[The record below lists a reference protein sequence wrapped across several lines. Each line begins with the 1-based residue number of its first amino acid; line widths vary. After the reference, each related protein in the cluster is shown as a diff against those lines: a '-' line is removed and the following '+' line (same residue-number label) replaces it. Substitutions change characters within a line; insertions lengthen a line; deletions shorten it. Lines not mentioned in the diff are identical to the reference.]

1 MMAGNGPGYGM
12 GPGMMGGY
20 GMGPG
25 MMAGNGPGYGMGPGM
40 MAGYGPGASCH
51 GGYDLDLTAEQ
62 RSKLAS
68 IQNDL
73 APKQIERMSALHD
86 ERFKLRD
93 LYAAP
98 QRDDNAIGASRER
111 LGKLQREMH
120 QAALEGR
127 KAFEAVLTPE
137 QREEVRRGWVGAHMF

>member
-1 MMAGNGPGYGM
+1 
-12 GPGMMGGY
+12 MMGGY

-25 MMAGNGPGYGMGPGM
+25 MMAGNGPGYGMGPGIMGGYGMGPGM
-40 MAGYGPGASCH
+40 MAGYGSGASCH
-51 GGYDLDLTAEQ
+51 GSSDLDLTAEQ

-68 IQNDL
+68 IQNEL
-73 APKQIERMSALHD
+73 APKQFERMSALHD

-137 QREEVRRGWVGAHMF
+137 QREEARRGWVGAHMF